1 MLKVSSMWAVAL
13 AVVVLLTV
21 AAGPGVAQV
30 VVAPPAYVSYYS
42 PPAVYCP
49 PTTVAY
55 YAPPAVSYYA
65 PPTVSYYAPPAT
77 VSYYAPPAVS
87 YAYYGA
93 PAYSYYSPA
102 ATTAYRYGYGIL
114 PRNRLTVT
122 NYGYAPSYGY
132 APAVVPSRS
141 YYGGFYYP

>member
-49 PTTVAY
+49 PTVAY

-77 VSYYAPPAVS
+77 VSYYAPPAAS